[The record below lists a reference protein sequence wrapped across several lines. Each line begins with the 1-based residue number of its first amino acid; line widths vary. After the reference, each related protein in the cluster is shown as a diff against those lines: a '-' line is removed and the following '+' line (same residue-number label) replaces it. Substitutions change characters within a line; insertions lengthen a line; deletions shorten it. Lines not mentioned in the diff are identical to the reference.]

1 MELQSIDHSRVLV
14 AAGALCCDV
23 WNCSPWITA
32 ECFSGMQFLQC
43 RAGDSGPT
51 FLTFLFF
58 FSVYATVCRD
68 GGLAPVCCLVF
79 VWACDGVSRRWSR
92 SRPCLVLCVG
102 MGRCV
107 ETVVSLPSLS
117 GASCGHATVC
127 RDGGLAPV
135 PVWCFVWA
143 WDGVSRRWSRSRPC
157 LVLRVGMGRC
167 VETVVSLPSLSCAFC
182 GHGTVCRDGGL
193 APVPVWCFVW
203 ACDGVSRRWSRSR
216 PCLVLR
222 VGMGRCVETVVSLP
236 SLSGASCG
244 HGTVCRDGGLA
255 PVRVLCFVWA
265 WDGVSRRWSRS
276 RPCLVLRVGMR
287 RCVETVV
294 SLPCMSSTLHSGP
307 GTACQDGDPAPTL
320 GSVIFVHSD
329 SGPAPTHAI
338 SGRALD
344 CCKGVLPSSPLCKR

>member
-1 MELQSIDHSRVLV
+1 MDHSRV
-14 AAGALCCDV
+14 
-23 WNCSPWITA
+23 
-32 ECFSGMQFLQC
+32 FLRYAIFTMSC
-43 RAGDSGPT
+43 GDSGPT

-68 GGLAPVCCLVF
+68 GGLAPVCVLFWCGHVTVCRDGGLAPVHVLCF
-79 VWACDGVSRRWSR
+79 VWAWDGVSRRWSRSRPCLVLRVGMGRCVETVVSLPSLSGASCGHGTVCRDGGLAPVPVWCFVWAWDGVSRRWSR

-117 GASCGHATVC
+117 CALCGHGTVC

-167 VETVVSLPSLSCAFC
+167 VETVVSLPSLSGVSC

-203 ACDGVSRRWSRSR
+203 A
-216 PCLVLR
+216 
-222 VGMGRCVETVVSLP
+222 
-236 SLSGASCG
+236 
-244 HGTVCRDGGLA
+244 
-255 PVRVLCFVWA
+255 

-276 RPCLVLRVGMR
+276 RACLQHCTQAQGRPVRMVIL
-287 RCVETVV
+287 
-294 SLPCMSSTLHSGP
+294 LPPS
-307 GTACQDGDPAPTL
+307 
-320 GSVIFVHSD
+320 
-329 SGPAPTHAI
+329 
-338 SGRALD
+338 AL
-344 CCKGVLPSSPLCKR
+344 